1 MSIRNR
7 IIIYFG
13 LLALIVSAI
22 FSVFNLVFMWSVE
35 DLALQQ
41 ILKTEKAHVLK
52 GYFANQQFD
61 QPQHNSV
68 SLYLSIDDF
77 PPSIR
82 EEFRKDPSQVEMFS
96 DDGENYQILQILKGP
111 EAYLVG
117 EFSDQLLVQRI
128 ADRVLMFLAM
138 ITVLL
143 VLLSCAIG
151 WMLANKAV
159 KPLSSLLQLLQSTTP
174 EKLPQQFAK
183 QYTQDEVGY
192 LARTLEATL
201 DRIKDFIQREQH
213 FTRDVSHELRTPIAI
228 IKGAGELIAEQLDSE
243 KYPAVARLNSA
254 VLQMEQIVETLLNLA
269 REEKEWSHKET
280 IKLLPKIEDC
290 IIHHLNLIGQ
300 KPVEVDI
307 TLSQADTV
315 YANPV
320 AVNILLSNIIS
331 NAFKHI
337 QQGSVVIAFNDKLLS
352 ITDTGQGISE
362 ELKGRLYQSGAKGE
376 NSSGFGVGLSLVKR
390 MCQRQG
396 ITIDVQS
403 SDKGTKVEL
412 GF

>member
-52 GYFANQQFD
+52 GYFTHQQFNL
-61 QPQHNSV
+61 PRHGSV

-77 PPSIR
+77 PPSI
-82 EEFRKDPSQVEMFS
+82 KDSFLQDPNQSEIFS
-96 DDGENYQILQILKGP
+96 DNGENYHILPILKEP

-117 EFSDQLLVQRI
+117 EFSEQLIVRPI
-128 ADRVLMFLAM
+128 ADTVLMFLGFV
-138 ITVLL
+138 TVLL
-143 VLLSCAIG
+143 VLVSCAIG

-174 EKLPQQFAK
+174 EKLPQNFAK
-183 QYTQDEVGY
+183 QYSEDEVGY
-192 LARTLEATL
+192 LAQTLESTL
-201 DRIKDFIQREQH
+201 VRIRDFIQREQH
-213 FTRDVSHELRTPIAI
+213 FTRDVSHELRTPIAV
-228 IKGAGELIAEQLDSE
+228 IKGAGELIAQQLDSE
-243 KYPAVARLNSA
+243 KYPVVARLNSA
-254 VLQMEQIVETLLNLA
+254 VLQMEQIIETLLNLA
-269 REEKEWSHKET
+269 REEKDWSYKET
-280 IKLLPKIEDC
+280 FKLLPKIEDC
-290 IIHHLNLIGQ
+290 VIQYATLIGQ
-300 KPVEVDI
+300 KPVELDI
-307 TLSQADTV
+307 TLGPADAV
-315 YANPV
+315 HANPV
-320 AVNILLSNIIS
+320 AVEILLANIIS

-337 QQGSVVIAFNDKLLS
+337 QQGTVVIAYSDNLLS

-362 ELKGRLYQSGAKGE
+362 ELKGRIFQSGVKGE
-376 NSSGFGVGLSLVKR
+376 KSSGFGVGLSLVKR
-390 MCQRQG
+390 LCQRQG
-396 ITIDVQS
+396 IRIAVHS
-403 SDKGTKVEL
+403 SEKGTRVEL